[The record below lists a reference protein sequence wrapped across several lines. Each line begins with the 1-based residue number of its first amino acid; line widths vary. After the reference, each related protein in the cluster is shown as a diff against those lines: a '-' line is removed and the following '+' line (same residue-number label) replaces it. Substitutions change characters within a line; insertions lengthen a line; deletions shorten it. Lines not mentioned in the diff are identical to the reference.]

1 MHNDI
6 KKVIFESS
14 EIIES
19 CEMLGKQITEDY
31 KNSDELVLVGLLK
44 GSVPFIGDLMK
55 KINLKL
61 SVEYMDVSSY
71 HGTMESSGEV
81 KIVKDLDVPISGK
94 DVLIVE
100 DIIDTGRTLKT
111 VIALLEQRGAKS
123 VRVVT
128 LVDKPIGRVVELN
141 ADYVGLEVGNEFIV
155 GYGLDYDGLYRNLE
169 YIGIL
174 KEEVYQ

>member
-6 KKVIFESS
+6 KKIIFESS
-14 EIIES
+14 EIMES
-19 CEMLGKQITEDY
+19 CELLGKQITEDY
-31 KNSDELVLVGLLK
+31 KDSNELVLVGLLK

-81 KIVKDLDVPISGK
+81 KIVKDLDVPIHGK

-111 VIALLEQRGAKS
+111 VIALLEQRGANS

-141 ADYVGLEVGNEFIV
+141 ADYVGREDGNEFIV

>member
-6 KKVIFESS
+6 KKVIFENS
-14 EIIES
+14 EIMES
-19 CEMLGKQITEDY
+19 CSILGKKITEDY
-31 KNSDELVLVGLLK
+31 RNSTDLVLIGLLK

-55 KINLKL
+55 EINLKL

-81 KIVKDLDVPISGK
+81 KIIKDLDTPVKGK

-111 VIALLEQRGAKS
+111 VMGLLNQRGAKS

-128 LVDKPIGRVVELN
+128 LVDKPVGRVVDLE

-155 GYGLDYDGLYRNLE
+155 GYGLDYDGLYRNLD

>member
-6 KKVIFESS
+6 KKIIFESS

-19 CEMLGKQITEDY
+19 CELLGKQITEDY
-31 KNSDELVLVGLLK
+31 KDSNELVLVGLLK

-81 KIVKDLDVPISGK
+81 KIVKDLDVPIHGK

-111 VIALLEQRGAKS
+111 VIALLKQRGANS